1 MPSSPPVVRSSCHE
15 PVEAYY
21 LSLVRPSL
29 QAFGRDDI
37 ETMLQ
42 AKHDAQI
49 QSERLLRLQS
59 PIQTWRATVE
69 GTHDISRMSIPSCRR
84 RREANQE
91 INLDVEGNVDMTTI
105 DAERASNPRRATASR
120 NHTRRARVSP
130 RYQSLWT
137 TSNSETYRPAIPAA
151 NGT

>member
-1 MPSSPPVVRSSCHE
+1 VPPSPPVVQSSYHE
-15 PVEAYY
+15 QMEAYS

-29 QAFGRDDI
+29 QSFGRDDV

-42 AKHDAQI
+42 AKHYAQV
-49 QSERLLRLQS
+49 QSERLLRLQF

-69 GTHDISRMSIPSCRR
+69 GTYEISRMSIPSCRR

-91 INLDVEGNVDMTTI
+91 INLDDEGNVDMTKI
-105 DAERASNPRRATASR
+105 DAERTSSQRRATASR

-130 RYQSLWT
+130 RYQSL
-137 TSNSETYRPAIPAA
+137 
-151 NGT
+151 